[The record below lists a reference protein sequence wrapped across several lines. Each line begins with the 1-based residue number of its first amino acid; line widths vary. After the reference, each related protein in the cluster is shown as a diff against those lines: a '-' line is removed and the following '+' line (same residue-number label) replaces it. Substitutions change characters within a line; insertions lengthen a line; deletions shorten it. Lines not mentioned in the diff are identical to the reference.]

1 MFRGDCHSDFF
12 FACINGANKNRLYS
26 CSSSSCP
33 TAAHRILW
41 QVSDSY
47 GAFESH
53 QDHQFGRCVCAWFDT
68 DGGGIQQVNNK

>member
-1 MFRGDCHSDFF
+1 MVEIVIQISSLLVLTGQIKIDF
-12 FACINGANKNRLYS
+12 ILVH
-26 CSSSSCP
+26 P
-33 TAAHRILW
+33 QAAHRILW

-53 QDHQFGRCVCAWFDT
+53 QDHQFGRCVCAWLDT